1 MQAGDFLE
9 QLALDGRAVSP
20 VVICHH
26 DKTAGAAGDVL
37 FEVDI
42 KIVDFV
48 QNGKSTRLTEEQT
61 WQDNMFAAV

>member
-1 MQAGDFLE
+1 MQTGDFIE
-9 QLALDGRAVSP
+9 QLAFDGRAVSP
-20 VVICHH
+20 VAICNH